1 MKLSFE
7 TVVLVFVVTLIHI
20 GAIALMSPVQDF
32 EWEKKGEEN
41 VSVVDQVIEDA
52 ISSSENSVADP
63 VEHLPADLEETV
75 EEPKIT
81 GDRIE
86 KEEPEPVALV
96 NSDEFRDRVLQPELV
111 EAGRDAVASNSDKR
125 DKPVDTDS
133 QDNTQASNFRE
144 VRQITPIPRS

>member
-20 GAIALMSPVQDF
+20 AAIALMSPVQDF

-63 VEHLPADLEETV
+63 VEHLPADVEETV

-133 QDNTQASNFRE
+133 QDSTQASNSRE